1 MLTGDNDAAAK
12 AVADAVGIA
21 KFSANAMPADK
32 FNEVERLAKSG
43 RTVCMVG
50 DGVNDAPAL
59 AAASVSVAMGK
70 IGNDMAVEN
79 ADITL
84 LSDGIAEIP
93 RIIKFSRKT
102 MKVIKT
108 NMGISLTVSALAI
121 TASAFGLLDPVSG
134 ALLHNLSSIFVV
146 SNSGRLL
153 GGARYA
159 SRRNCVPY
167 SDNTARL

>member
-1 MLTGDNDAAAK
+1 M
-12 AVADAVGIA
+12 
-21 KFSANAMPADK
+21 
-32 FNEVERLAKSG
+32 E
-43 RTVCMVG
+43 
-50 DGVNDAPAL
+50 
-59 AAASVSVAMGK
+59 
-70 IGNDMAVEN
+70 
-79 ADITL
+79 
-84 LSDGIAEIP
+84 
-93 RIIKFSRKT
+93 
-102 MKVIKT
+102 VIKT

>member
-1 MLTGDNDAAAK
+1 
-12 AVADAVGIA
+12 
-21 KFSANAMPADK
+21 
-32 FNEVERLAKSG
+32 
-43 RTVCMVG
+43 
-50 DGVNDAPAL
+50 
-59 AAASVSVAMGK
+59 MGK

-102 MKVIKT
+102 MTVIKT

-146 SNSGRLL
+146 SNSGQTPWRAQGAPAVGTAFLTVITRRGYNRAFTRLF
-153 GGARYA
+153 ANYWRWEIF
-159 SRRNCVPY
+159 
-167 SDNTARL
+167 